1 MKSTKLI
8 LAFFAMI
15 IFASGINAQADPAA
29 AKKGGKST
37 TAQGLPPELRDDAP
51 AALPKKKKVAAK
63 PLKVAPA
70 DAQKPDMKPAATDE
84 KNVKPAPKVATEPRK
99 VKKTTAPA
107 EKQ

>member
-1 MKSTKLI
+1 MKSMKLI

-29 AKKGGKST
+29 AKKGGGKVIT
-37 TAQGLPPELRDDAP
+37 PDVQKPEVRDNRTG
-51 AALPKKKKVAAK
+51 KKDPSK
-63 PLKVAPA
+63 PVKVAPA

-84 KNVKPAPKVATEPRK
+84 KTGKPGPKVATEPRK